1 MTNWLVALGFLG
13 GKEVKEVPGV
23 ESDSGGKEE
32 VDEGGVVEIGQE
44 GM

>member
-1 MTNWLVALGFLG
+1 M
-13 GKEVKEVPGV
+13 KYRGV

-32 VDEGGVVEIGQE
+32 VVEGGVVEIGQE